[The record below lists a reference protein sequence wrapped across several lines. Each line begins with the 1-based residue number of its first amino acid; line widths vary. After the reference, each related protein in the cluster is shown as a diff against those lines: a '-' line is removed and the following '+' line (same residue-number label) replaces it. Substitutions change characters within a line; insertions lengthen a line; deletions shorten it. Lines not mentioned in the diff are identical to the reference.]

1 MEQLRD
7 LSTGAKIVL
16 GAAVAFLIVSFF
28 SWFDYDGPL
37 SDAAE
42 ALGADTSWNLWH
54 GIGWIAGLLAIALVV
69 WQALRVANIDL
80 EIGVTASMVTAA
92 LALLLVIFTFI
103 RFVDTPSALDRTFWA
118 WLGLALAV
126 VVAVGAWLNM
136 QAAGESLASVRDRFG
151 GGSAAASAPA
161 EAPAPPQ
168 PSAPTPPDAAEPE
181 PPDTEPRS
189 TT

>member
-1 MEQLRD
+1 MEQLKD

-28 SWFDYDGPL
+28 SWFDYNGPGSEL
-37 SDAAE
+37 ADD
-42 ALGADTSWNLWH
+42 LGADTSWSMWH
-54 GIGWIAGLLAIALVV
+54 GIGWIAGLLAIALIV

-80 EIGVTASMVTAA
+80 EVGVTASMVTAA

-118 WLGLALAV
+118 WLGLALAL

-151 GGSAAASAPA
+151 GGSAQTPAP
-161 EAPAPPQ
+161 PPQ
-168 PSAPTPPDAAEPE
+168 PSAPTPPDATEPE
-181 PPDTEPRS
+181 PPETEPRS
-189 TT
+189 TA